1 MAYNSPYW
9 GVRCMVA
16 FILGASVMFN
26 LLFIS
31 MWIYGMWMQKKD
43 FRNMKKILR
52 NAQLRPDLYQDWMF
66 EA

>member
-1 MAYNSPYW
+1 
-9 GVRCMVA
+9 MVA

-31 MWIYGMWMQKKD
+31 MWIYGIWMQKKD
-43 FRNMKKILR
+43 FRNMKKILS
-52 NAQLRPDLYQDWMF
+52 NAKLRPDLYQDWMF